1 MGKPSGVQ
9 LHHDS
14 GSKAAGGNL
23 AHVKNTFQRHVC
35 LLCPQILK
43 VEVQLRLKKLNLKLN
58 VIHLKPTSYR
68 IQDFG
73 FSSMGT
79 EPLAIRCRLVE

>member
-1 MGKPSGVQ
+1 MGKPSGAQ

-14 GSKAAGGNL
+14 GSEAAGGNL
-23 AHVKNTFQRHVC
+23 AHVKNTFQRHVR

-43 VEVQLRLKKLNLKLN
+43 VEVELRLKKLNLKLN
-58 VIHLKPTSYR
+58 LIHLNSTSYG

-73 FSSMGT
+73 FPSMGT
-79 EPLAIRCRLVE
+79 EPLAIRCRVVE